1 MPDPGLSRSEVEKYI
16 ASRPAVEMMMSRNIV
31 RRAVIVGPVLIAA
44 AGIVRGWPGLVASA
58 IGIAL
63 VTGYYLLGGL
73 IMSGL
78 AKRSLGA
85 YHAGALLGF
94 AVRLGLIMVT
104 MFVLAA
110 LFDIDRAALGL
121 TVIAAYMALLLWEV
135 GAGGTQKSRRQRNKG
150 KQTR

>member
-1 MPDPGLSRSEVEKYI
+1 MPEPGLSRSEVEKYI
-16 ASRPAVEMMMSRNIV
+16 AGRPAVEMIMSRNIV
-31 RRAVIVGPVLIAA
+31 RRAVIVGPILIAA
-44 AGIVRGWPGLVASA
+44 AGLVRGWPGLVASA

-94 AVRLGLIMVT
+94 AVRLGLMTVT

-121 TVIAAYMALLLWEV
+121 SVVAAYMALLLWEV
-135 GAGGTQKSRRQRNKG
+135 GAGGTQRSRRQRNKG